1 MMTWT
6 RYCNRKPG
14 NIHIYSFL
22 IVFTRLLMKSLE
34 CLQAVRRDFNERL
47 SVTRTR
53 RLTGNAELQL
63 FHRGGH
69 VPLLNPAADD
79 LLRLGRHLT

>member
-1 MMTWT
+1 ME
-6 RYCNRKPG
+6 
-14 NIHIYSFL
+14 
-22 IVFTRLLMKSLE
+22 SLE
-34 CLQAVRRDFNERL
+34 WFQAIRRDFKERL

-63 FHRGGH
+63 LHSGGH